1 MVGDANVAYN
11 ATFAPFGEACPGVG
25 SAFGCGPV
33 LAEAEETTGQ
43 ALGMVKEHE
52 IEIVDL
58 ELSPAKRNQRKEVRG
73 DCTHMQ
79 AESA

>member
-1 MVGDANVAYN
+1 M
-11 ATFAPFGEACPGVG
+11 
-25 SAFGCGPV
+25 
-33 LAEAEETTGQ
+33 AEAEETTGQ

-58 ELSPAKRNQRKEVRG
+58 ELSSARRDQRREVRG
-73 DCTHMQ
+73 DCTHTQ

>member
-1 MVGDANVAYN
+1 M
-11 ATFAPFGEACPGVG
+11 
-25 SAFGCGPV
+25 
-33 LAEAEETTGQ
+33 AEAEETTGQ

-58 ELSPAKRNQRKEVRG
+58 ELSPARNDQRREIRG
-73 DCTHMQ
+73 DCTHTQ